1 MTSSSEQRIVRF
13 FGRVQGVGFR
23 YVACRTAR
31 ACEVAGYV
39 RNLPDG
45 SVECVVEGER
55 TEVDAFVAALSGRMS
70 DYIVRKTEQSA
81 PSSGQY
87 VNFDVKF

>member
-1 MTSSSEQRIVRF
+1 MTSFPEQRIVRF

-31 ACEVAGYV
+31 AFEVSGYV
-39 RNLPDG
+39 RNMPDS

-55 TEVDAFVAALSGRMS
+55 AEVDAFIAALSEQMS
-70 DYIVRKTEQSA
+70 DYIARKTEQSA

-87 VNFDVKF
+87 VSFDVKF